1 MLVGVN
7 DVGRNLD
14 GVNVVQ
20 WENDYRFILSESRKS
35 NPDLRL
41 VLLDPFV
48 LPSGRLSERSA
59 YRRWREQVERLLP
72 VVERLASEFDAVHVR
87 TQLVFDSV
95 ATEASP
101 DHWIWDGVHP
111 LPQGH
116 ELIAREWI
124 DRVSE
129 RWSG

>member
-95 ATEASP
+95 AMEASP